1 MTGPRIIPLSSRS
14 NVRTAHE
21 IIDRAAK
28 AGGWT
33 MQVRKEKRTDAQ
45 NRRLW
50 AMLNDIAKARPE
62 INGVQMTAEDW
73 KCVLMH
79 SLDRELRMVP
89 ALDGQGFV
97 PLGYRS
103 SQLNKQQMS
112 DLQEVIAA
120 YAAREGIALSDMKD

>member
-1 MTGPRIIPLSSRS
+1 MTAPRIIPLSSPS
-14 NVRTAHE
+14 NVKAAHAVL
-21 IIDRAAK
+21 DRAAQV
-28 AGGWT
+28 GGWT
-33 MQVRKEKRTDAQ
+33 MELRKQKRTDAQ

-50 AMLNDIAKARPE
+50 AMLNDIARARPQ
-62 INGVQMTAEDW
+62 INGIQMSADDW

-103 SQLNKQQMS
+103 SRLNKQQMS
-112 DLQEVIAA
+112 DLLELITA
-120 YAAREGIALSDMKD
+120 YASREGIDLTNTT